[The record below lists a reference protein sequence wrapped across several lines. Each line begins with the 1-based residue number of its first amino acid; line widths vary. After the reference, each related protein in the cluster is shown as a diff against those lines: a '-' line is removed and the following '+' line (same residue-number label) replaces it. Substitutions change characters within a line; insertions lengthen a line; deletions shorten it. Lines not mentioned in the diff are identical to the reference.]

1 MNFMTSPKLAISD
14 VVFVPF
20 WVIIDYLDA
29 SPPAPFIKCEIVA
42 MYIKTMQSP
51 TGAVSTEV
59 CDLKIKE
66 GLIAFTLPSDYLIQS
81 KDLDAWAEK
90 ISNWFKTYPQTITE

>member
-1 MNFMTSPKLAISD
+1 MNFMTSPKLAIGD

-20 WVIIDYLDA
+20 WVIIEYLDA

-42 MYIKTMQSP
+42 MYIRTMQSP

-66 GLIAFTLPSDYLIQS
+66 GLVAFTLPLDYLIQS
-81 KDLDAWAEK
+81 KDLDSWADK
-90 ISNWFKTYPQTITE
+90 ISNWFKEYPKTL